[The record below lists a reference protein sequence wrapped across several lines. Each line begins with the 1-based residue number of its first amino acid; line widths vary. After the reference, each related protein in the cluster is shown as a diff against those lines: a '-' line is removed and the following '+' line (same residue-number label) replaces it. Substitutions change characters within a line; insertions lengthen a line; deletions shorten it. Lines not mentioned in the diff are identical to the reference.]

1 MLWSNVLDIIRGS
14 LFVLAHSFGGSFGAA
29 ILIGSALARIA
40 LLPITL
46 RAARRRVR
54 QERTLAAL
62 APQLERIRKRHAA
75 EPSRF
80 VAETR
85 ALHAAHG
92 ISPLD
97 RRTLF
102 EGLVTMPPAV
112 ALYTAIRGI
121 AGKVGGF
128 LWVADIAKPDRWL
141 AALAATVAGA
151 IAWLSASSPA
161 GKGVAQLVPVA
172 VTSIITVLVLLHL
185 SSALALYTIANS
197 VIAGAE
203 RQIALRTTDA
213 R

>member
-29 ILIGSALARIA
+29 ILIGSALARVA
-40 LLPITL
+40 LLPITI
-46 RAARRRVR
+46 RSARRRVR

-62 APQLERIRKRHAA
+62 APKLERIRKRHAA
-75 EPSRF
+75 EPSRL

-85 ALHAAHG
+85 ALHEAHG
-92 ISPLD
+92 ISPID
-97 RRTLF
+97 RRTLV
-102 EGLVTMPPAV
+102 EGLVTMPPAI

-141 AALAATVAGA
+141 AALAATVVGA

-161 GKGVAQLVPVA
+161 AKGFAQLVPVA

-203 RQIALRTTDA
+203 RQIALRTTDGC
-213 R
+213 